1 MFRLLDRVTD
11 SGFVAPVALN
21 WQRDES
27 LAGPYRRV
35 RTFMNPDRDFREYE
49 PRGMVFA
56 NSEGK
61 LYFVDAECV
70 WYPEPGKHEYYV
82 RELGF
87 KEMSGLPPEGTRN
100 RINPKEFEEAKAL
113 FVGDAPDDVKN
124 DLRALLEQPKEW
136 PQRRPTLAP
145 TLQ

>member
-1 MFRLLDRVTD
+1 MFRSLDRTTD
-11 SGFVAPVALN
+11 SVFASAVALN
-21 WQRDES
+21 WQKDEP

-35 RTFMNPDRDFREYE
+35 RTFMNHTRDIREFE

-61 LYFVDAECV
+61 LYFVDVEIV

-100 RINPKEFEEAKAL
+100 RINPKEFEEAKAF
-113 FVGDAPDDVKN
+113 FVDDAPDDVKN
-124 DLRALLEQPKEW
+124 DLRALLEYPKEW
-136 PQRRPTLAP
+136 PQRRPTLVP
-145 TLQ
+145 SLH